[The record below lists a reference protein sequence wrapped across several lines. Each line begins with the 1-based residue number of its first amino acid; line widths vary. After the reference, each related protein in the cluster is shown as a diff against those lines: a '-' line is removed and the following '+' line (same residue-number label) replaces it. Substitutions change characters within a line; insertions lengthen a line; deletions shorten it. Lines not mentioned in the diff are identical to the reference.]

1 MQNRQ
6 MQSILLSKQ
15 TQKNA
20 LFHASMVVTY
30 YIKLL
35 GMDADRHYGIL
46 MSLLPSSRRDN
57 E

>member
-15 TQKNA
+15 TQKDA
-20 LFHASMVVTY
+20 LFHASLVVTY